1 MALKIAVVSQKGGV
15 GKSTFSRALGAAYA
29 GAEWT
34 TLIADMD
41 IHQTTSRVWHQRR
54 LKADI
59 KPVIDV
65 QTFGSPAQALKLVD
79 SYDVVIFDGGPQAT
93 RTTAEIA
100 KAADLVVLP
109 TGLAIDDLE
118 PTTVLANTLADKDG
132 VDPKRIV
139 FALSRTTGSPA
150 EQQAA
155 REYLGYT
162 RFECLAGTIP
172 EKPAL
177 RQAQDSGLSII
188 EARFKGPRDAADEV
202 IQAAI
207 LKLESITE

>member
-1 MALKIAVVSQKGGV
+1 M
-15 GKSTFSRALGAAYA
+15 
-29 GAEWT
+29 
-34 TLIADMD
+34 
-41 IHQTTSRVWHQRR
+41 
-54 LKADI
+54 
-59 KPVIDV
+59 
-65 QTFGSPAQALKLVD
+65 
-79 SYDVVIFDGGPQAT
+79 
-93 RTTAEIA
+93 
-100 KAADLVVLP
+100 
-109 TGLAIDDLE
+109 
-118 PTTVLANTLADKDG
+118 LANTLADKDG